1 MPAKTPIYLKTST
14 PKRGRKLRLR
24 DVLSSDMISP
34 PLGDFRHSA
43 HIGLD
48 GEGDMFGELSFLQG
62 KYDLLPHLGRGGGG
76 SSSGLAEESFGRC
89 SAGASYRTLLKSAV
103 SLPMFSGPQGQDQA
117 PPKPPRLHLE
127 EMPSGGQQRSMSVS
141 CASEDCFRSS
151 SSAEGLSFSA
161 RGRYDPLLLASSA
174 SFSAPPPED
183 CFVGISSY
191 CVDSRECP
199 CGTELPRSESLLRLD
214 LDLGPSI
221 LDDVLRIMEEYQQ
234 PVPKAL

>member
-43 HIGLD
+43 HIGRD

-62 KYDLLPHLGRGGGG
+62 KYDLLPRLGRCGG
-76 SSSGLAEESFGRC
+76 SPGD
-89 SAGASYRTLLKSAV
+89 AGYPRTLLKSAV
-103 SLPMFSGPQGQDQA
+103 SLPAFSSGAQDQA

-127 EMPSGGQQRSMSVS
+127 EMPSGGGQGRSMSVGCAEGCFHS
-141 CASEDCFRSS
+141 CSA
-151 SSAEGLSFSA
+151 AEGLSFSA
-161 RGRYDPLLLASSA
+161 TAAPHYEPLASSV
-174 SFSAPPPED
+174 SFSGPPPEGD
-183 CFVGISSY
+183 CFVGGSQ
-191 CVDSRECP
+191 ECP
-199 CGTELPRSESLLRLD
+199 CGGAAALPRSDSLLRLD

-221 LDDVLRIMEEYQQ
+221 LDDVLRIMEEYQR
-234 PVPKAL
+234 PAPKAL